1 MGAISVGVVGDKTLL
16 DLNYEEDSKA
26 KVDMNVVMTGG
37 GAFVEVQG
45 TGEERPFSRQELD
58 LLLGL
63 GEKGI
68 YELIAAQKKRS
79 ERLL

>member
-1 MGAISVGVVGDKTLL
+1 
-16 DLNYEEDSKA
+16 
-26 KVDMNVVMTGG
+26 MNVVMTGG

-58 LLLGL
+58 QLLGL

-68 YELIAAQKKRS
+68 YELIAVQKEALGEIALRITS
-79 ERLL
+79 GQPGQQV